1 MLVFCIAHKVSELD
15 KQKEEEAKI
24 LHSIKEASALMS
36 VSELA
41 KGVVYT
47 EPLVTGSVH
56 LCNCVVCELWR
67 LNLTLVACKYF
78 SVDKSTVLW
87 TPGKRDICTCCTHVG
102 GVHQDTLER
111 LQRVRMTV
119 SERSGTF

>member
-1 MLVFCIAHKVSELD
+1 MHVCVALVAQLVERSPRLRSVVGSNPTQSSFFLGVYICLALFIMYMYMCVYIHLIFVCAAHKVSELD

-47 EPLVTGSVH
+47 EPLVTG
-56 LCNCVVCELWR
+56 
-67 LNLTLVACKYF
+67 
-78 SVDKSTVLW
+78 
-87 TPGKRDICTCCTHVG
+87 
-102 GVHQDTLER
+102 
-111 LQRVRMTV
+111 
-119 SERSGTF
+119 